1 MSLTYF
7 QIKERLEAIEADLG
21 ECQEPYAAAAEA
33 AVRTERDMEL
43 RVARVKL
50 QTKAETETA
59 KKDKALDAIA
69 ASDDDLFEEHA
80 KAQAE
85 YAGLR
90 AAVKVL
96 EVRATIGMSLLKGES
111 RADSGV
117 VPSGHIHGKRAA

>member
-1 MSLTYF
+1 MSLTYA
-7 QIKERLEAIEADLG
+7 QIQERLEAIEADLG
-21 ECQEPYAAAAEA
+21 ERQEPYAAAAEA

-69 ASDDDLFEEHA
+69 AAQDDLFSSHA
-80 KAQAE
+80 NAQAE

-90 AAVKVL
+90 SAVKVL
-96 EVRATIGMSLLKGES
+96 EIRATIGMSLLKGYT
-111 RADSGV
+111 RAESGV